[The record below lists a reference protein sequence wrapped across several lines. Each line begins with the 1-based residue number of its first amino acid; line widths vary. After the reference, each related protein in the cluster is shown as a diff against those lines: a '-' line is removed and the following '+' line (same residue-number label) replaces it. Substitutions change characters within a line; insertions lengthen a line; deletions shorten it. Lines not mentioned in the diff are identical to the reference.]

1 MIRRNQKVEQIIII
15 TDEGENGTP
24 KFVPTLQK
32 YREKMAADP
41 NVVFVKTPG
50 SSDQMEREMKAAGL
64 DYDVYQFNGDYYSL
78 PNLIPMLAKGSKIEL
93 LMDIMDTPLPKRKA
107 A

>member
-1 MIRRNQKVEQIIII
+1 
-15 TDEGENGTP
+15 
-24 KFVPTLQK
+24 
-32 YREKMAADP
+32 
-41 NVVFVKTPG
+41 
-50 SSDQMEREMKAAGL
+50 MKAAGL